1 MIDGK
6 ESQNEKLEKL
16 LSKAHLPEPATELK
30 YRITAEAAKAWNQ
43 TLSELPWQTPV
54 RRLIVSAAAAVLII
68 WLANSSS
75 DYALARWRSGRHQVA
90 HQQLLDLDTLPEIP
104 YRHLVRGLVS
114 TNCIPS
120 ITGASSLRSYTETVR
135 HVLDEMKKNEVSRP
149 TAPAEG
155 SSSLFPSQSG
165 LNSYS

>member
-1 MIDGK
+1 MNGGK

-16 LSKAHLPEPATELK
+16 LSKVNLLEPATELK
-30 YRITAEAAKAWNQ
+30 ERITAEAAKAWNQ
-43 TLSELPWQTPV
+43 TLPELQWQTPV

-75 DYALARWRSGRHQVA
+75 DYALARWRSGGSQVA

-104 YRHLVRGLVS
+104 YGPLARGLVS
-114 TNCIPS
+114 SSRIPS
-120 ITGASSLRSYTETVR
+120 ITDASALRSYTETVR
-135 HVLDEMKKNEVSRP
+135 NVLDEMKQNEVSKP
-149 TAPAEG
+149 PAPAEG
-155 SSSLFPSQSG
+155 SSRLFPSQSD